1 MRNFPIIFIKLHKVN
16 TLICYFTSNIIFVNL
31 WKADGK
37 STKQHESI
45 FSHFFKNLII
55 FHSPSP
61 SNSTAIALEYI
72 PTSSSRR

>member
-1 MRNFPIIFIKLHKVN
+1 MSNFPIIFIKLHKVN

-45 FSHFFKNLII
+45 FSDF
-55 FHSPSP
+55 
-61 SNSTAIALEYI
+61 
-72 PTSSSRR
+72 